1 MLRLRIATCCIGA
14 ALLLSGLATAA
25 ALRVSIPRYEADNPI
40 AAYYP
45 QLLTLALEKTAGT
58 DGPFE
63 LVQAEQALTSLR
75 QAAELKN
82 NGMVSL
88 IWDSSNAEREKDL
101 LPIRISLLRNLH
113 DYRVLLI
120 RADDARRFAQV
131 RKLNDL
137 RSFTAGAGVNWPS
150 TEALRYNKMPVVT
163 SVDYIKLFPMLRA
176 KRFDYILRG
185 VHAGY
190 DEERL
195 YANTGLIV
203 ERTLF
208 LRYPGRF
215 YFFVNKTN
223 TALANRVERGLH
235 LALEDGSFDKLFQ
248 SVEDFRHSE
257 SEIKSGRRRVIEMAH
272 P

>member
-1 MLRLRIATCCIGA
+1 MLRLRIATCCLGS
-14 ALLLSGLATAA
+14 ALLLCGLAIAA
-25 ALRVSIPRYEADNPI
+25 PLRVAIPRFEAENPI

-45 QLLTLALEKTAGT
+45 QLLTLALEKTAET

-63 LVQAEQALTSLR
+63 LVQATQALTSLR
-75 QAAELKN
+75 QAAELKSK
-82 NGMVSL
+82 GMVDL
-88 IWDSSNAEREKDL
+88 IWDSSNAERETDL

-120 RADDARRFAQV
+120 RAEDAGRYAQV
-131 RKLNDL
+131 RTVNDL
-137 RSFTAGAGVNWPS
+137 RSLTAGAGVNWPS
-150 TEALRYNKMPVVT
+150 TEALRYNKLPVVT
-163 SVDYIKLFPMLRA
+163 SVDYVKLFPMLRA
-176 KRFDYILRG
+176 RRFDYILRG

-190 DEERL
+190 NEERS
-195 YANTGLIV
+195 YGSSGLIV

-223 TALANRVERGLH
+223 TALAERVERGLH
-235 LALEDGSFDKLFQ
+235 IALKDGSFDKLFQ
-248 SVEDFRHSE
+248 SVEDFRLSE
-257 SEIKSGRRRVIEMAH
+257 AEIKSGRRRVIELAH

>member
-1 MLRLRIATCCIGA
+1 MLRSRIATCCITA
-14 ALLLSGLATAA
+14 VLLLAGLATAA
-25 ALRVSIPRYEADNPI
+25 PLRVSIPKYEAENPI

-45 QLLTLALEKTAGT
+45 LLLTLALEKTVET

-63 LVQAEQALTSLR
+63 LVQATQTLTSLR

-88 IWDSSNAEREKDL
+88 IWDSSDAQREVEL
-101 LPIRISLLRNLH
+101 LPIRVSLLRNLH

-120 RADDARRFAQV
+120 RAADARRFAQI
-131 RKLNDL
+131 RTLNDL

-163 SVDYIKLFPMLRA
+163 SVDYVKLFPMLRA

-190 DEERL
+190 NEERS
-195 YANTGLIV
+195 YGSTGLIV
-203 ERTLF
+203 ERTLL

-215 YFFVNKTN
+215 YFFVNKSN
-223 TALANRVERGLH
+223 TALADRVERGLH
-235 LALEDGSFDKLFQ
+235 IALADGSFDKLFQ
-248 SVEDFRHSE
+248 SVEDFRLSE
-257 SEIKSGRRRVIEMAH
+257 AEIKSGRRRVIEMAH

>member
-1 MLRLRIATCCIGA
+1 MLRSRIASCCIA
-14 ALLLSGLATAA
+14 AVLLLCGLATAA
-25 ALRVSIPRYEADNPI
+25 PLRVTIPKYEAENPI

-45 QLLTLALEKTAGT
+45 QLLTLALEKTLET

-63 LVQAEQALTSLR
+63 LVQATQVLTSLR

-88 IWDSSNAEREKDL
+88 IWDSSDARREADL
-101 LPIRISLLRNLH
+101 LPIRVSLLRNLH

-120 RADDARRFAQV
+120 RADDARRYAQV
-131 RKLNDL
+131 RTLNDL

-150 TEALRYNKMPVVT
+150 TEALRYNRMPVVT
-163 SVDYIKLFPMLRA
+163 SVDYVKLFPMLRA

-185 VHAGY
+185 VHAGFN
-190 DEERL
+190 EERA
-195 YANTGLIV
+195 YGSSGLIV
-203 ERTLF
+203 ERTLL

-215 YFFVNKTN
+215 YFFVNKNN
-223 TALANRVERGLH
+223 TALADRVERGLH
-235 LALEDGSFDKLFQ
+235 IALDDGSFDKLFH
-248 SVEDFRHSE
+248 SVEDFRLSE
-257 SEIKSGRRRVIEMAH
+257 AEIKSGRRRVIEMAH

>member
-1 MLRLRIATCCIGA
+1 MTTCCIAA
-14 ALLLSGLATAA
+14 ALLLSGLAMAA
-25 ALRVSIPRYEADNPI
+25 APLRVFIPRYEAENPI

-45 QLLTLALEKTAGT
+45 QLLKLALEKTLET

-63 LVQAEQALTSLR
+63 LVQATQALTSLR

-88 IWDSSNAEREKDL
+88 IWDSSDAQREADL
-101 LPIRISLLRNLH
+101 LPIKVSLLRNLH

-120 RADDARRFAQV
+120 RAEDARRFAQV
-131 RKLNDL
+131 RTLNDL
-137 RSFTAGAGVNWPS
+137 RSLTAGAGVNWPS

-163 SVDYIKLFPMLRA
+163 SVDYVKLFPMLRA

-185 VHAGY
+185 VHAGFN
-190 DEERL
+190 EERS
-195 YANTGLIV
+195 YGSTGLIV

-215 YFFVNKTN
+215 YFFVNKAN
-223 TALANRVERGLH
+223 TALADRVERGLH
-235 LALEDGSFDKLFQ
+235 IALEDGSFDKLFQ
-248 SVEDFRHSE
+248 SVGDFRLSE
-257 SEIKSGRRRVIEMAH
+257 AEIKSGRRRVIEFAH